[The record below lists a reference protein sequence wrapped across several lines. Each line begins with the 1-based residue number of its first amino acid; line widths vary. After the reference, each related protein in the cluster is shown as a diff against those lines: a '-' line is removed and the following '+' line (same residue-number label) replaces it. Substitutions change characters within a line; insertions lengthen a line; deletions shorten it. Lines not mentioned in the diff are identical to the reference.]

1 MSQSLGGLRA
11 QQTATSWMGITIS
24 GVYYISFAVLI
35 LRAAK
40 GALQANV
47 NSWFT
52 TEILVSYESG
62 FIRRGLIGH
71 ILLAFRDNGIAIEP
85 GWLLAFAGF
94 LAWGVSGYFL
104 EKWTRILSPL
114 GRCFFLFS
122 PLLVFFPLLDT
133 ASFPRKDI
141 ISIGVTLLHLAS
153 LRLGG
158 RAYLRFSF
166 VWFWIFSPA
175 AILAHEAFAFLALPL
190 NIIIYLVAISSRQI
204 PRKKRLV
211 FWVMIPSLAAM
222 SMAFARSGD
231 VSMAEA
237 ICVKWTNY
245 YPLLN
250 CSPLPGSFGAIASG
264 AAPYVRRIFKNV
276 LTHRFMISLIITSVL
291 IFFHCFWLGHFYL
304 ESINMPSSP
313 VNHDERSANDGD
325 DKYIGYLPC
334 LVLLFCLVISLPLY
348 AVAVDYNRWLGVV
361 FATST
366 LALLCPEFKGSAV
379 LAFRTNTALRLACKR
394 VGVIFDS
401 PPLLLF
407 GGLAARGRILSVL
420 LSSVVTVPHCCVVFL
435 VPGRGALLTAFA
447 SMAKLFAG
455 VIGSVVAF

>member
-11 QQTATSWMGITIS
+11 QQEATCWKDIAIS
-24 GVYYISFAVLI
+24 GVYYLSFAVLM
-35 LRAAK
+35 LQAVRD
-40 GALQANV
+40 ALQADI
-47 NSWFT
+47 NSWIT

-71 ILLAFRDNGIAIEP
+71 ILLAFRDNGIAIDP
-85 GWLLAFAGF
+85 GWLLASAGF
-94 LAWGVSGYFL
+94 LAWGASGYFL

-158 RAYLRFSF
+158 RSYLRFSF

-190 NIIIYLVAISSRQI
+190 NIIIFFAAIGSRQI
-204 PRKKRLV
+204 PRKKRLI
-211 FWVMIPSLAAM
+211 FWVMIPSLAAI

-245 YPLLN
+245 YPLLK
-250 CSPLPGSFGAIASG
+250 CSPLPGSFRAIASG
-264 AAPYVRRIFKNV
+264 AGPYVRSIFKNV
-276 LTHRFMISLIITSVL
+276 LTYRFMISFIITSFF
-291 IFFHCFWLGHFYL
+291 IFFHCFWLGRFYL
-304 ESINMPSSP
+304 EPINMPSAL
-313 VNHDERSANDGD
+313 VNHDERSANNGD

-334 LVLLFCLVISLPLY
+334 LALLFCLGISLPLC

-366 LALLCPEFKGSAV
+366 LALLCPEFRESAV
-379 LAFRTNTALRLACKR
+379 LAFRTNPALRLACKR

-401 PPLLLF
+401 PLLLLF

-420 LSSVVTVPHCCVVFL
+420 LSSLVTVPHCCVVFL

-447 SMAKLFAG
+447 SMAKLSAR